1 MVATSV
7 TGLIPAHAGKTHPTR
22 GYGQPVRAH
31 PRSRGEN
38 AHAELIIGCHAG
50 SSPLTRGKHDRGR
63 DDVHPLG
70 LIPAHAGKTT
80 QRRSASGA
88 GWAHPRSRGE
98 NTQES
103 TRPPTRAGSSPL
115 TRGKPEAGRPRRE
128 PGGLIPAH
136 AGKTGQGEG
145 FDSTCQAHPRSRGEN
160 PHFLGRSQLW
170 LGSSPLTRGK
180 PARAPTSIRPA
191 RLIPAHAGK
200 TSTCGR
206 RSTSWTAHPRS
217 RGENHAR
224 KVAKPGDKGSSP
236 LTRGKR
242 RDHAGRGPVL
252 GLIPAHAGKTRGRP
266 GRSFRRPAHPRS
278 RGENSMVAGA
288 ARAAAGSSPLT
299 RGKRR
304 RPTQQP
310 RLAGLIPAH
319 AGKTQFG
326 VPSRR
331 DVRAHPRSRGENR
344 APTWPRRRRKGSSPL
359 TRGKRTTLNADRSH
373 VRLIP
378 AHAGKTPIAHV
389 WRGVRRAHPR
399 SRGENLSST
408 STQNCLPGSSPLT
421 RGKPVAVDGELLGQG
436 LIPAHA
442 GKTDVC
448 FSVSVSVQAHPRSRG
463 ENRIRIPSCLMLSG
477 SSPLTRGKRI
487 G

>member
-1 MVATSV
+1 MLSSSLAAMPAHPRSRGENTIAGATMYTRSGSSPLTRGKPHNV
-7 TGLIPAHAGKTHPTR
+7 GARLAQVGLIPAHAGKTRRNLLARLRAP
-22 GYGQPVRAH
+22 AH

-38 AHAELIIGCHAG
+38 LKQVA
-50 SSPLTRGKHDRGR
+50 R
-63 DDVHPLG
+63 DV
-70 LIPAHAGKTT
+70 
-80 QRRSASGA
+80 
-88 GWAHPRSRGE
+88 
-98 NTQES
+98 N
-103 TRPPTRAGSSPL
+103 RA
-115 TRGKPEAGRPRRE
+115 
-128 PGGLIPAH
+128 
-136 AGKTGQGEG
+136 
-145 FDSTCQAHPRSRGEN
+145 
-160 PHFLGRSQLW
+160 
-170 LGSSPLTRGK
+170 GSSPLTRGK
-180 PARAPTSIRPA
+180 PARARDSIRPA

-331 DVRAHPRSRGENR
+331 DVRAHPRSRGENTVSVLSVCR
-344 APTWPRRRRKGSSPL
+344 GAGSSPL
-359 TRGKRTTLNADRSH
+359 TRGKPLSKASNILGS
-373 VRLIP
+373 RLIP
-378 AHAGKTPIAHV
+378 AHAGKTRMRPRAA
-389 WRGVRRAHPR
+389 RGNA
-399 SRGENLSST
+399 
-408 STQNCLPGSSPLT
+408 
-421 RGKPVAVDGELLGQG
+421 
-436 LIPAHA
+436 
-442 GKTDVC
+442 
-448 FSVSVSVQAHPRSRG
+448 AHPRSRG
-463 ENRIRIPSCLMLSG
+463 ENRVP
-477 SSPLTRGKRI
+477 
-487 G
+487 